1 MENIRP
7 LIDFTKVKKKKFDK
21 LLLDDARKLLAKD
34 NETNDSLNTNTTND
48 TNDINKSNN
57 EEVLLGSTEDYELL
71 LDRIVDIIIEKN
83 KDSNETDK
91 KWTLPVPELVKQA
104 TRSVW
109 KNFGETSSIFKR
121 EKEHLQAFILKE
133 LGTEGNI
140 AGENSEQLSLKG
152 RITSTKV
159 EALIKKYAIL
169 YIRCP
174 NCKSLDTTLNKNPST
189 RLRMLE
195 CNYCNTKISVDK

>member
-1 MENIRP
+1 MESIRP
-7 LIDFTKVKKKKFDK
+7 LIDFSKVKKKRFDK
-21 LLLDDARKLLAKD
+21 LLLEDAKKLFSKD
-34 NETNDSLNTNTTND
+34 NDNNDSLNTNSTSNTND
-48 TNDINKSNN
+48 KLSNN
-57 EEVLLGSTEDYELL
+57 KEENLVGSTEDYELL
-71 LDRIVDIIIEKN
+71 LDRIVDIIRDKN

-91 KWTLPVPELVKQA
+91 NWSLPVPELVKQA

-109 KNFGETSSIFKR
+109 KNFGETCTILKR

-140 AGENSEQLSLKG
+140 AGEYSEQLSLKG

-159 EALIKKYAIL
+159 EGLIKKYAL
-169 YIRCP
+169 EFIRCP
-174 NCKSLDTTLNKNPST
+174 NCKSLDTTLTKNPST

-195 CNYCNTKISVDK
+195 CNYCKTKISVNK